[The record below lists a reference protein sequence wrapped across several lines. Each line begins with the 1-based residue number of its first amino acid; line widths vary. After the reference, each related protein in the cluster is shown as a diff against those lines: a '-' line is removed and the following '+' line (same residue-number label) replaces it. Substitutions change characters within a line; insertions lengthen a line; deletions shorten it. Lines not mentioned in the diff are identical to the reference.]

1 MNNNRVGSLR
11 LLTDAA
17 LVAGLKSFL
26 ARERSDTAS
35 VVAHLAEL
43 DTRDVFLREGYSSL
57 FVYCRDALGMS
68 EGEAYNRIEVAR
80 ASRRFPVVLDM
91 LSDGR
96 VHLTAVRLLAPHLTA
111 DNHADVLE
119 AAHGKTKIEIQEI
132 VARLAP
138 RPDAL
143 ASVRRVPASPPGLSP
158 PVAAAPATASLVS
171 PPQNAASVIA
181 APPAPGALAAAT
193 SATRMPALGA
203 STVRRPVLHAAVTPL
218 SPERYKLQV
227 TISGET
233 LEKMRLAKDT
243 LSHAIPTSDDAV
255 VLDRAF
261 EALLEK
267 LAKQKFAATEK
278 PRVSR
283 AMKTVTH
290 VPTAAVQRAV
300 WVRDLGRCRY
310 IGPNGH
316 RCDERRFVEFHHTD
330 PRALGGEAS
339 VDLIELRCRPHNDY
353 EGRLYFGSRRRPRVL
368 VPEQVD
374 LSHTLNI
381 LIGSTA
387 PPGAISAGEC
397 DQHCWADQRRLSAA
411 YRSRCAGRSR
421 TPNAQAT

>member
-1 MNNNRVGSLR
+1 MKNDILGPLR
-11 LLTDAA
+11 HLTDAA

-26 ARERSDTAS
+26 ARERSDTAGI
-35 VVAHLAEL
+35 VAHLAEL

-80 ASRRFPVVLDM
+80 AARRFPVVLDM

-111 DNHADVLE
+111 DNHADVL
-119 AAHGKTKIEIQEI
+119 ASARGKTKLEIQEI

-138 RPDAL
+138 RPDAP
-143 ASVRRVPASPPGLSP
+143 ACIRRVPTCRPEPSPA
-158 PVAAAPATASLVS
+158 VAPAATASLVS
-171 PPQNAASVIA
+171 SPLISAPVISAPPVAGAPAAGAPAGGAPAAAS
-181 APPAPGALAAAT
+181 P
-193 SATRMPALGA
+193 ATREPALGA
-203 STVRRPVLHAAVTPL
+203 TIPPPRVPHAAVTPL

-243 LSHAIPTSDDAV
+243 LSHTLPTGDDAAI
-255 VLDRAF
+255 LARAF
-261 EALLEK
+261 DALLEK
-267 LAKQKFAATEK
+267 LAKQKFAATDR
-278 PRVSR
+278 PRVAPDTRSG
-283 AMKTVTH
+283 TQD
-290 VPTAAVQRAV
+290 PTAALKRAV

-339 VDLIELRCRPHNDY
+339 IDLIELRCRPHNNY
-353 EGRLYFGSRRRPRVL
+353 EGRLYFGRRRRPRVL

-374 LSHTLNI
+374 LSVTH
-381 LIGSTA
+381 ST
-387 PPGAISAGEC
+387 P
-397 DQHCWADQRRLSAA
+397 
-411 YRSRCAGRSR
+411 
-421 TPNAQAT
+421 